1 MNGTIAWYPCRYFLV
16 YYIRY
21 GGNPAGRRGR
31 LPKDHQPGHDLE
43 EQVESSIRISDDVV
57 GIIAGIAAMEVD
69 GVAGMSGGFAAEVG
83 ERMTGKKNLSK
94 GVKVQVGEKEVAI
107 DLYIVVDFG
116 VRIPEVASKVQEN
129 VKRAVES
136 MTGLECIEVNIHVQG
151 VSFLEP
157 EDDHRVR

>member
-1 MNGTIAWYPCRYFLV
+1 MAKDQEPV
-16 YYIRY
+16 
-21 GGNPAGRRGR
+21 RG
-31 LPKDHQPGHDLE
+31 LE
-43 EQVESSIRISDDVV
+43 EQVDSSIRIADDVV
-57 GIIAGIAAMEVD
+57 GVIAGIAAMEVD

-116 VRIPEVASKVQEN
+116 VRIPEVATKVQEN

-136 MTGLECIEVNIHVQG
+136 MTGLDAIEINIHVQG
-151 VSFLEP
+151 VSFTER
-157 EDDHRVR
+157 EDDHRIR